1 MSKLPEMAAD
11 ALLTTNVLL
20 IVATAVLVLSGC
32 TSVND
37 AVTCRINDFEFTCG
51 IDNAPSQDL
60 RANLAVAK
68 DEKPVRTFTGPLLR
82 LEEAPS

>member
-1 MSKLPEMAAD
+1 MFRSPFKAAD

-20 IVATAVLVLSGC
+20 IAATAVLVLSGC
-32 TSVND
+32 TSTGD
-37 AVTCRINDFEFTCG
+37 AITCRIASFGIYCG
-51 IDNAPSQDL
+51 VDNAPSQDL

-82 LEEAPS
+82 LEEVPS